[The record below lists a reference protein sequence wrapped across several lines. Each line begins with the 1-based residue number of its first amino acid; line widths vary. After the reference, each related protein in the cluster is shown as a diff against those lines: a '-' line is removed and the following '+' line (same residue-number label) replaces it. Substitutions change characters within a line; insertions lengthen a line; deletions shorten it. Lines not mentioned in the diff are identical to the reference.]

1 MKRSAA
7 QALAA
12 ATRSPWP
19 AAAVVAARAGPLARH
34 LSAAAAPVAAAAE
47 RTAAAAPAKKEAY
60 GAPFTNSVRM
70 APLPPPAD
78 APTYPAPPDVFR
90 LTLAVPGLREGHV
103 DLFARDSLAHA
114 GARVAEVT
122 GASAVGF
129 VRNGVPVAS
138 PEARLVDLFDGAVDV
153 TLDGLRYNVNAGLV
167 LTPRGAA
174 AKRSLA
180 MSYAFVAVGGAVTFA
195 AAFWLW
201 NRLLPRENNK
211 LKQLFDSDG
220 GGGGGGGG
228 GGRPGAR

>member
-12 ATRSPWP
+12 ATRP
-19 AAAVVAARAGPLARH
+19 AAAVARAPFARH
-34 LSAAAAPVAAAAE
+34 LSAAAPAAAEGASPAAAAS
-47 RTAAAAPAKKEAY
+47 TAATKKPKEVY

-70 APLPPPAD
+70 APLPPPAG
-78 APTYPAPPDVFR
+78 APAYPSPPDVFR

-103 DLFARDSLAHA
+103 DLYARDSLAHA
-114 GARVAEVT
+114 AACVAEVT
-122 GASAVGF
+122 GAGAVGW
-129 VRNGVPVAS
+129 VRNGVPVGH
-138 PEARLVDLFDGAVDV
+138 PEARVVDLFDGAVDV

-180 MSYAFVAVGGAVTFA
+180 MSYAFVAVGGAAAFA
-195 AAFWLW
+195 GAFWLW

-211 LKQLFDSDG
+211 LKQLFDADG
-220 GGGGGGGG
+220 AAG